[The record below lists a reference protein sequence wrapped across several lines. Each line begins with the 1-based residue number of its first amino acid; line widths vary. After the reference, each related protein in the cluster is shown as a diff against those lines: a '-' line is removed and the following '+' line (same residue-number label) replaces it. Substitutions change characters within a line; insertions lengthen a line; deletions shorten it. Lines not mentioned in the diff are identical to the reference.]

1 MALIDAIA
9 SLSTP
14 GPYTITRTAAGSYT
28 NGRYTAGAEST
39 FTIIASIQP
48 VTGRDLADL
57 PEGQNGDEV
66 RVVFTITELLT
77 RAPGQEPDVITIF
90 GEDFYVYRVKKW
102 QGFGDNHWQA
112 WVSRT
117 VVP

>member
-14 GPYTITRTAAGSYT
+14 GPYTVTRTAAGSYT
-28 NGRYTAGAEST
+28 NGRYTEGAEST

-66 RVVFTITELLT
+66 RQVFTITELLT
-77 RAPGQEPDVITIF
+77 RVPGQEPDIITLD
-90 GEDFYVYRVKKW
+90 GEDFYVYRVKRW
-102 QGFGDNHWQA
+102 QGLGEVYWQA
-112 WVSRT
+112 WVSRI